1 MRILLVDDDS
11 DLLDRL
17 SQTLKDQRYEVDTAA
32 DGDLALEKLF
42 DHVYD
47 LVLLDIMLPKTD
59 GLTILKEMRQAKIK
73 TPVIMLT
80 ARVTVE
86 DKIRGLD
93 HGADDYLAKPFA
105 ISELFARIR
114 SLLRRAGEEKDMVL
128 SCEDISLN
136 TKTRAISKNGVAVD
150 LTPKEFSILEF
161 LLYNKNQVVPRVALA
176 EHIWGDEFDP
186 FTMSNFM
193 DVHVKNLRYKLG
205 DKDNKKVIRTVRGV
219 GFTVSDSHE
228 QNAIRS

>member
-1 MRILLVDDDS
+1 MRILLIDDDS

-17 SQTLKDQRYEVDTAA
+17 SQTLKDQSYDVDTAA
-32 DGDLALEKLF
+32 DGELALDKLF

-47 LVLLDIMLPKTD
+47 LVLLDIMLPKVD
-59 GLTILKEMRQAKIK
+59 GLTILKEMRQAKVK

-93 HGADDYLAKPFA
+93 YGADDYLSKPFA
-105 ISELFARIR
+105 MSELFARIR
-114 SLLRRAGEEKDMVL
+114 SLLRRTGEDRDMLL

-136 TKTRAISKNGVAVD
+136 TKTRVVKKNGATVD
-150 LTPKEFSILEF
+150 LTPKEFLVLEF
-161 LLYNKNQVVPRVALA
+161 LLYNKNQIVPRVALA
-176 EHIWGDEFDP
+176 EHVWGDEFDP

-193 DVHVKNLRYKLG
+193 DVHIKNLRQKLG
-205 DKDNKKVIRTVRGV
+205 DRDNKKIIKTVRGV
-219 GFTVSDSHE
+219 GFIVSDSHE
-228 QNAIRS
+228 

>member
-59 GLTILKEMRQAKIK
+59 GLTILKELRQAKIK

-193 DVHVKNLRYKLG
+193 DVHVKNLRHKLG

>member
-11 DLLDRL
+11 DLLDKL
-17 SQTLKDQRYEVDTAA
+17 SQTLRDQRYEVETAA
-32 DGDLALEKLF
+32 DGDLALDKLF
-42 DHVYD
+42 DQVYD

-80 ARVTVE
+80 SRVAVE

-114 SLLRRAGEEKDMVL
+114 SLLRRTGEDKDMLL
-128 SCEDISLN
+128 SCENISLN
-136 TKTRAISKNGVAVD
+136 TKTRVVKKNGTTVD
-150 LTPKEFSILEF
+150 LTPKEFLILEF
-161 LLYNKNQVVPRVALA
+161 MLYNKNQVVHRVALA
-176 EHIWGDEFDP
+176 EHVWGDDFDP

-193 DVHVKNLRYKLG
+193 DVHVKNLRHKLG
-205 DKDNKKVIRTVRGV
+205 DKHNKNIIRTVRGV

-228 QNAIRS
+228 QN

>member
-1 MRILLVDDDS
+1 MRILLVEDDS
-11 DLLDRL
+11 DLLDNL

-59 GLTILKEMRQAKIK
+59 GLTILKEIRKAKIK

-93 HGADDYLAKPFA
+93 HGADDYLSKPFA
-105 ISELFARIR
+105 IAELFARIR
-114 SLLRRAGEEKDMVL
+114 SLLRRTGEDKDML
-128 SCEDISLN
+128 LCCEDISLN
-136 TKTRAISKNGVAVD
+136 TKTRVITRNGARVD
-150 LTPKEFSILEF
+150 LTPKEFLILEF

-176 EHIWGDEFDP
+176 EHVWGDDFDP

-193 DVHVKNLRYKLG
+193 DVHVKNLRQKLG
-205 DKDNKKVIRTVRGV
+205 DKENRKIIRTVRGV
-219 GFTVSDSHE
+219 GFIVSDS
-228 QNAIRS
+228 

>member
-1 MRILLVDDDS
+1 MRILLIDDDS

-17 SQTLKDQRYEVDTAA
+17 SQTLKDQSYHVDTAA
-32 DGDLALEKLF
+32 DGELALDKLF

-47 LVLLDIMLPKTD
+47 LVLLDIMLPKVD
-59 GLTILKEMRQAKIK
+59 GLTILKEMRQAKVK

-93 HGADDYLAKPFA
+93 YGADDYLSKPFA
-105 ISELFARIR
+105 MSELFARIR
-114 SLLRRAGEEKDMVL
+114 SLLRRTGEDRDMLL

-136 TKTRAISKNGVAVD
+136 TKTRVVKKNGATVD
-150 LTPKEFSILEF
+150 LTPKEFLVLEF
-161 LLYNKNQVVPRVALA
+161 LLYNKNQIVPRVALA
-176 EHIWGDEFDP
+176 EHVWGDEFDP

-193 DVHVKNLRYKLG
+193 DVHIKNLRQKLG
-205 DKDNKKVIRTVRGV
+205 DRDNKKIIKTVRGV
-219 GFTVSDSHE
+219 GFIVSDSHE
-228 QNAIRS
+228 